1 MAEAK
6 KLSIIVV
13 SWNTRQLLRD
23 CLRSVEPAATRLASE
38 LLVIDNASSDGSPEA
53 VLGEFPDV
61 CLLRNG
67 ANLGFAAANNQ
78 GISAARG
85 EYVLLLNS
93 DTLVPEGDIFAEWV
107 RFMDEHPEVA
117 ASGCRLTWPD
127 GRHQIGDAGHR
138 PSLGTLLNHALFL
151 SRLAPWRLRGLFAV
165 GVGPGPPR
173 AVDWVSGAALLARR
187 SALDVVGLL
196 DERFFMYAED
206 VEWCCRMRS
215 LGYAVAY
222 LPGLRIVHLQGGS
235 AAPGQGV
242 GLRWLESLQRLHASY
257 HPREPR
263 FLFRVV
269 LAAGFLLRA
278 ALYAVPGVLLRDS
291 RARDGVRRM
300 LAYLRFLATSA
311 DPRI

>member
-23 CLRSVEPAATRLASE
+23 CLLSVEAAATRLACE
-38 LLVIDNASSDGSPEA
+38 LLVVDNASSDGSPEA
-53 VLGEFPDV
+53 VLAEFKDAR
-61 CLLRNG
+61 LLRND

-78 GISAARG
+78 GIRAARG

-107 RFMDEHPEVA
+107 GFMDEHPDVA

-127 GRHQIGDAGHR
+127 GRHQTGDAGHR

-196 DERFFMYAED
+196 DESFFMYAED

-235 AAPGQGV
+235 AAPGVGV
-242 GLRWLESLQRLHASY
+242 RWLESLQRLYASY

-278 ALYAVPGVLLRDS
+278 GLYAVPGVLLRDS
-291 RARDGVRRM
+291 HARKGVRRM
-300 LAYLRFLATSA
+300 LAYLRFLATPPG
-311 DPRI
+311 PRL